1 MLLEQES
8 GQKPTLVC
16 YRDEENIHRAC
27 TNGYLTTANQRE
39 LREANRALV

>member
-1 MLLEQES
+1 MLLEQEWQDPLLFVIATRKIS
-8 GQKPTLVC
+8 IG
-16 YRDEENIHRAC
+16 AC

>member
-1 MLLEQES
+1 MLLEQEWA
-8 GQKPTLVC
+8 KPTLVC